1 MEYLNDK
8 TEDKFFKECES
19 LVDVKRFNNLI
30 KWLDRKGISEIE
42 RYKEEQQTLFR
53 LDIVK

>member
-8 TEDKFFKECES
+8 TEDEFFKECES